1 MKRLNYNKEN
11 SNNDHHH
18 GFKLFEVSGLSHEAA
33 ATLCFHHDCAYLPE
47 PCTGMA
53 SVSKRPREEPLKEYH
68 IDSKVCEAEVTLTLP
83 INKICKPCYC
93 MWILGLKG

>member
-11 SNNDHHH
+11 SKNDHHH

-47 PCTGMA
+47 PCAGMA

-68 IDSKVCEAEVTLTLP
+68 IAFSVVLVDSKYSIMTPKFV
-83 INKICKPCYC
+83 KQKSH
-93 MWILGLKG
+93 